1 MQTVKHEFLIEEAYL
16 PYIIN
21 GDASGLEEEEI
32 RDVDAFVESVLLE
45 AHESDEPIDFMHFA
59 VLGDEREVNEC
70 CISRK
75 LTTNARILVAVFAVI

>member
-21 GDASGLEEEEI
+21 GDASGLEEDEI
-32 RDVDAFVESVLLE
+32 RDVDTFVESILLE

-59 VLGDEREVNEC
+59 VRGDERQVQKC
-70 CISRK
+70 CVSRK

>member
-16 PYIIN
+16 PFIIN
-21 GDASGLEEEEI
+21 GDASGLEEDEI
-32 RDVDAFVESVLLE
+32 RDVNAFVESVLLE

-59 VLGDEREVNEC
+59 VRGDEREVNTC

>member
-1 MQTVKHEFLIEEAYL
+1 MQTVKHEYLIEEAYL

-32 RDVDAFVESVLLE
+32 RDVDLFVESVLLE
-45 AHESDEPIDFMHFA
+45 SHTGDEPIDFMHFA
-59 VLGDEREVNEC
+59 VQDGEREVATC

-75 LTTNARILVAVFAVI
+75 LTTNARNLVAVFAVI

>member
-1 MQTVKHEFLIEEAYL
+1 MQTVKHAFLIEEAYL

-59 VLGDEREVNEC
+59 ALGDEREVSEC

-75 LTTNARILVAVFAVI
+75 LTTNARTLVAVFAVI

>member
-1 MQTVKHEFLIEEAYL
+1 MQTVKHEYLIEEAYL

-32 RDVDAFVESVLLE
+32 RDVDAFVESILLE

-59 VLGDEREVNEC
+59 ILDGERQIKPC